1 MNTEQL
7 LLVIG
12 GILISI
18 VGYFL
23 VKTMSKLDTTSEK
36 TDKNV
41 GDIALLKQETVASIT
56 LLKSETGSK
65 HERLEEKLDDL
76 KDVIV
81 ILTDEIKTLNKRV

>member
-7 LLVIG
+7 LLIIG

-23 VKTMSKLDTTSEK
+23 IKTMDKLTTTTDK

-41 GDIALLKQETVASIT
+41 GDIALLKQETS
-56 LLKSETGSK
+56 LK